1 MRPVVIGVGDLSRE
15 IAIEV
20 QEATPFVASIVRVRR
35 IEDWWGR
42 PTPRL
47 MYRQW
52 AL

>member
-1 MRPVVIGVGDLSRE
+1 MRAVVIGVGDVATG

-47 MYRQW
+47 MYRQR